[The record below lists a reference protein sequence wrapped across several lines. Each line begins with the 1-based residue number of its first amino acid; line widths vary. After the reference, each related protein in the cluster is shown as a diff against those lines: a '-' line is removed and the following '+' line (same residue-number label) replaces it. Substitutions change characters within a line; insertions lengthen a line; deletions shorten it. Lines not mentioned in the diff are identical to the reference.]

1 MTETLTSSSGTAS
14 RPLLLARAR
23 AAIRTRRA
31 AEVEL
36 LEAALD
42 WAHAH
47 QVSDPDTAAVWGLP
61 GGAAGTGSLL
71 GERPVPIAGAG
82 CPLVGEFAAM
92 ELAAVLDVSHEAAL
106 ALMGDALDLA
116 HRLPGLWGL
125 VRAGRVSVHLAR
137 LAAAESRD
145 LSVGAA
151 AHADRL
157 LVWQPRRLNPTRV
170 ARLVREA
177 RLYADP
183 DRAVAD
189 HDDALAARRV
199 EVVHEQGAPGTSE
212 GFLVLDTADAA
223 AFDATVTSVAASL
236 GAWGDPGGVDVRR
249 ARAAGILA
257 DPQRA
262 LDLITGHDADDEAD
276 ESVAEEAAF
285 APAAPPAAT
294 IEVRVTDA
302 DLLAAGPLGRG
313 GVATSDRLGPVLLDR
328 LAGWLVGARVTI
340 RPVLDL
346 GRDEARD
353 AHDPP
358 AWMAEL
364 VRARDEV
371 CVVPGCHRSSARC
384 DLDHIDPYLPAD
396 RGGPPGQTR
405 PGNLA
410 PLCRRHH
417 RAKTFGD
424 WAYERMSDGSYR
436 WTTPTARSITV
447 PAPRRRPGPPR

>member
-14 RPLLLARAR
+14 RPLLLARAQ

-36 LEAALD
+36 VEAALD

-47 QVSDPDTAAVWGLP
+47 RVADPGAAAAWGLP
-61 GGAAGTGSLL
+61 GGAGSGSLL
-71 GERPVPIAGAG
+71 GERAVPIAGAG
-82 CPLVGEFAAM
+82 CPLVGEFATV

-116 HRLPGLWGL
+116 HRLTVLWGL
-125 VRAGRVSVHLAR
+125 VRAGRVPVHLAR
-137 LAAAESRD
+137 LAAVESRD
-145 LSVGAA
+145 LSPAAA

-170 ARLVREA
+170 GRLVQEA

-199 EVVHEQGAPGTSE
+199 EVTHEQGAPGTSE
-212 GFLVLDTADAA
+212 VFMVLDTADAA
-223 AFDATVTSVAASL
+223 AFDASVTSVAATL
-236 GAWGDPGGVDVRR
+236 GALGDPGGVDVRR

-262 LDLITGHDADDEAD
+262 LDLITTDPTSPDGMDGQTNDDSTNDDAAD
-276 ESVAEEAAF
+276 AQAAVAEEAAF
-285 APAAPPAAT
+285 GPAAPPVAT

-313 GVATSDRLGPVLLDR
+313 GVATSERLGPVLLDR
-328 LAGWLVGARVTI
+328 LAGWLVGATVTI

-364 VRARDEV
+364 VRRRDEV
-371 CVVPGCHRSSARC
+371 CVFPGCHRGLVS
-384 DLDHIDPYLPAD
+384 
-396 RGGPPGQTR
+396 
-405 PGNLA
+405 
-410 PLCRRHH
+410 
-417 RAKTFGD
+417 
-424 WAYERMSDGSYR
+424 
-436 WTTPTARSITV
+436 V
-447 PAPRRRPGPPR
+447 PV